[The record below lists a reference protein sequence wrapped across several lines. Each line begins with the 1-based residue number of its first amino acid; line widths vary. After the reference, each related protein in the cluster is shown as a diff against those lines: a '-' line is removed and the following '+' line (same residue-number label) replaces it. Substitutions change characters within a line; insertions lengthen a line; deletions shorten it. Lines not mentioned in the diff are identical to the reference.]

1 MIEIK
6 LSSTRLF
13 NESFI
18 YECQHLML
26 NKIKYHSASEDHELF
41 ITSFLWN
48 SMVRNLRKHFMKNEK
63 CQTTKFMF
71 I

>member
-41 ITSFLWN
+41 ITSFL
-48 SMVRNLRKHFMKNEK
+48 
-63 CQTTKFMF
+63 
-71 I
+71 